1 MTIPTRHRD
10 AFVEPDGLWVSLT
23 RHPDGCVLMFPR
35 SVWAEKRAELARLP
49 QSARFIQRIFLGNAS
64 DVEADSAGRVLIP
77 PELRDATGLV
87 KDVMLMGMG
96 SHFEIWDAPT
106 LKRKENEAIQAGD
119 PDAFANFTL

>member
-1 MTIPTRHRD
+1 
-10 AFVEPDGLWVSLT
+10 
-23 RHPDGCVLMFPR
+23 
-35 SVWAEKRAELARLP
+35 
-49 QSARFIQRIFLGNAS
+49 
-64 DVEADSAGRVLIP
+64 
-77 PELRDATGLV
+77 LRDATGLV